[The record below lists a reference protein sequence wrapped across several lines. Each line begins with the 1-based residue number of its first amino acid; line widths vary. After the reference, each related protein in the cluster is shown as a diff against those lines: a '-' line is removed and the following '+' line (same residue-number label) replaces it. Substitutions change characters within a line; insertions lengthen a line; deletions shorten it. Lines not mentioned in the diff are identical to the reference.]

1 MNENPKYVVIPWEL
15 AVSLDET
22 LDMDL
27 RMASIYDGDDI
38 DGSGI
43 DYGNE
48 AEGILEDRKALRKA
62 MAKAMEDELTPDLF
76 NKNAIVWN
84 KYPENKPKLWTRK
97 LVTFINDSGQ
107 KEVGFDSLIENGGKE
122 VWGLPGFPLK
132 VIAWAEQP
140 EPYKEPE
147 PLDMHQDA
155 VTARKY
161 SEGDPETVKAL
172 NIFAE
177 NKE

>member
-15 AVSLDET
+15 AVSIDET

-38 DGSGI
+38 DGSGV
-43 DYGNE
+43 DYGDE

-76 NKNAIVWN
+76 NQNAIVWN
-84 KYPENKPKLWTRK
+84 KYPENKPELWRRK

-107 KEVGFDSLIENGGKE
+107 KEVGFDSLIENGRKE

-132 VIAWAEQP
+132 VIAWAESP
-140 EPYKEPE
+140 EPFEE
-147 PLDMHQDA
+147 
-155 VTARKY
+155 
-161 SEGDPETVKAL
+161 
-172 NIFAE
+172 AE
-177 NKE
+177 DE

>member
-1 MNENPKYVVIPWEL
+1 MNENPKHVVIPWEL

-76 NKNAIVWN
+76 NQNAIVWN
-84 KYPENKPKLWTRK
+84 KYPENKPKLWARK
-97 LVTFINDSGQ
+97 LVTFINYSGQ
-107 KEVGFDSLIENGGKE
+107 KEVDFEFLIENGEEE
-122 VWGLPGFPLK
+122 VWGSPNNPLK
-132 VIAWAEQP
+132 VIAWAEIP
-140 EPYKEPE
+140 EPFKEAKDE
-147 PLDMHQDA
+147 RD
-155 VTARKY
+155 K
-161 SEGDPETVKAL
+161 
-172 NIFAE
+172 N
-177 NKE
+177 